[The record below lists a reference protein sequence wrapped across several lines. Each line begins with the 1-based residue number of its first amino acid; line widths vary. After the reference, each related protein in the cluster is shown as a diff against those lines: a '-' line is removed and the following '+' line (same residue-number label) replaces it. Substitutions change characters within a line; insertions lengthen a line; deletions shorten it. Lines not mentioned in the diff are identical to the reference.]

1 VTARPRNARCRA
13 AVQQVGEP
21 AVQVDLDQDR
31 HRQQSDHERP
41 LLHKLLPLEAEQQD
55 QGREQGADR
64 DRLEPPA
71 KALEAVGFRLA

>member
-13 AVQQVGEP
+13 AVQ
-21 AVQVDLDQDR
+21 QVDLDQDR